1 MGPPAAFILV
11 WNSCRTAIIALSCL
25 LELPLWYPQCRE
37 GLLGASAWESPC
49 AEPSLYLTCAVASI
63 SSCSLTLRAIS
74 IVLCVP
80 SPLPLQEF
88 RLVWDVIFNP
98 EQIFGPEVRQEEGEY
113 LEVQPDFL
121 KLPTGKEGDYL
132 SPVPCPSF
140 SPRRSA
146 ESTKIKIQAGL
157 EPWKSPSEVACSPER
172 GLAGPWA
179 HLRFL
184 LCSGATPVLALVTA
198 PGVPALSPEVQGKPG

>member
-1 MGPPAAFILV
+1 M
-11 WNSCRTAIIALSCL
+11 
-25 LELPLWYPQCRE
+25 QD
-37 GLLGASAWESPC
+37 
-49 AEPSLYLTCAVASI
+49 
-63 SSCSLTLRAIS
+63 LRS
-74 IVLCVP
+74 
-80 SPLPLQEF
+80 
-88 RLVWDVIFNP
+88 VWDAIFNP

-121 KLPTGKEGDYL
+121 KLPTGKEGEYL

-140 SPRRSA
+140 SLRRSA
-146 ESTKIKIQAGL
+146 ESTKIKIQGGL
-157 EPWKSPSEVACSPER
+157 EPWKSPSEVGSSPEC

-198 PGVPALSPEVQGKPG
+198 LGVSALTPGVQGKPG